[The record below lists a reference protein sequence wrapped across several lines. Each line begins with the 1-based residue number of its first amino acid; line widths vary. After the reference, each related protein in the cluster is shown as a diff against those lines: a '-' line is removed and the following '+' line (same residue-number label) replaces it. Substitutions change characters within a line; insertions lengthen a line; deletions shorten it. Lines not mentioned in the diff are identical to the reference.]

1 MSSFYFIVFISEF
14 VIHRLT
20 ISTEIMMLSMDS
32 VKMVD
37 TNGNIH
43 SLTKFQ
49 VRPNQL

>member
-1 MSSFYFIVFISEF
+1 MLFFISEF

-20 ISTEIMMLSMDS
+20 VSAEITMMSMDS

-43 SLTKFQ
+43 SLTKLQ
-49 VRPNQL
+49 VRSDVKVILR